1 MKKFLIAAALA
12 VAGATATQAADLPA
26 RPFAKAPAMV
36 DPAYNWTGFY
46 VGVNAGYGWGRET
59 ADYAG
64 GDTLTSFLFSFTGP
78 LGGGTPPG
86 PAGVNPKGAFGGVQ
100 AGYNWQINKFVVGV
114 EVDFD
119 GADIRGRG
127 VSPFLFNPF
136 AFANPAANAFAN
148 QHVKWFGTV
157 RGRIGFTPVDKLL
170 LYATG
175 GFAYARID
183 EDPSIT
189 LATSID
195 SGGFG
200 FGFSCT
206 ANVTC
211 FQGSSSRTAT
221 GGTVGAG
228 AEYALSQNI
237 TVKAEYLFMS
247 LNGAST
253 RATALVEGIPP
264 GSNLASVIVNY
275 GRLDLHT
282 VRVGLNYKFGG
293 RAVTRY

>member
-1 MKKFLIAAALA
+1 MRKLLIATTVAFAA
-12 VAGATATQAADLPA
+12 ATAAQGADLP
-26 RPFAKAPAMV
+26 RPYTKVAAIA

-46 VGVNAGYGWGRET
+46 AGVNAGYGWGRET

-64 GDTLTSFLFSFTGP
+64 GDTQTSFVFSFNGP
-78 LGGGTPPG
+78 VGGGTSPG

-114 EVDFD
+114 EADFD

-127 VSPFLFNPF
+127 VSPFLFNPN
-136 AFANPAANAFAN
+136 ALAAPGATMFAN

-157 RGRIGFTPVDKLL
+157 RGRIGFTLVEKLL

-183 EDPSIT
+183 EDPSLT
-189 LATSID
+189 LAGSINA
-195 SGGFG
+195 SGFG

-228 AEYALSQNI
+228 AEYALSRNI

-253 RATALVEGIPP
+253 RATALVP
-264 GSNLASVIVNY
+264 GGPAGSTLASVIVNF
-275 GRLDLHT
+275 GRLDLNT
-282 VRVGLNYKFGG
+282 VRVGLNYKFGNPVV
-293 RAVTRY
+293 ARY